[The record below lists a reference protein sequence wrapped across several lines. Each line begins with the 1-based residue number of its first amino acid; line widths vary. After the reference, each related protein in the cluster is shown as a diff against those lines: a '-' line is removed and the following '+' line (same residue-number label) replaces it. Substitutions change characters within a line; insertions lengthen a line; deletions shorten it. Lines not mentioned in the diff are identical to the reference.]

1 MRKLT
6 TAKLRELFNEHFSTN
21 HICID
26 LMDII
31 ESKNE
36 QALREYILKCFNKE
50 FTQKE
55 IADILEGIGL

>member
-21 HICID
+21 HICND
-26 LMDII
+26 LMDIL
-31 ESKNE
+31 EAKNE
-36 QALREYILKCFNKE
+36 QALRKYILKRFNKE

-55 IADILEGIGL
+55 IADILEAL